1 VTDDCLSVCLLSN
14 FFQIVT
20 LPTVFVDCSVLCSE
34 FDQKVRESKLEADE
48 ALKKI
53 PEIERMINSAEQMTR
68 EAQDSLTAA
77 AIDANAAMELAELAK
92 NIAENADRVS
102 RAIFVTTTETKT
114 KIITIR
120 FTRTLTRIF
129 KLKKNENK
137 TK

>member
-1 VTDDCLSVCLLSN
+1 
-14 FFQIVT
+14 
-20 LPTVFVDCSVLCSE
+20 
-34 FDQKVRESKLEADE
+34 
-48 ALKKI
+48 
-53 PEIERMINSAEQMTR
+53 MTR

-120 FTRTLTRIF
+120 FTRTQQEFLS
-129 KLKKNENK
+129 
-137 TK
+137 